1 MKLYNLIKNQCGFIS
16 AYTNNH
22 KNNNN
27 TVHLP
32 NALGFP
38 SGRMPTHAH
47 TPTRP
52 HTLSSNGNAL
62 PLSQTDTLN
71 APVTAVGEV
80 CADVV
85 E

>member
-1 MKLYNLIKNQCGFIS
+1 MRSVFKADAC
-16 AYTNNH
+16 
-22 KNNNN
+22 
-27 TVHLP
+27 P
-32 NALGFP
+32 
-38 SGRMPTHAH
+38 HAH
-47 TPTRP
+47 TTPTPRP
-52 HTLSSNGNAL
+52 HTLLPNAKAL